1 VRHALFVPLVLAVAT
16 AVQAQIDSPPPALQG
31 QASFHLWSVPGVIGI
46 GGLETF
52 FPCTNTTGAPIRV
65 GIEVFGPAGGAAAND
80 PSATSLNVAAGA
92 TVLFGTGAAVGLSV
106 SSSLGIGSLSKG
118 SARVLATAKSGII
131 CGAFLADDFNA
142 PPASM
147 TSLMV
152 VKKTKQ
158 KGD

>member
-1 VRHALFVPLVLAVAT
+1 MKSVLVAIVTILTVAT
-16 AVQAQIDSPPPALQG
+16 AAQAQINSPPPTLQG
-31 QASFHLWSVPGVIGI
+31 QPSFHLWSVPGVIDT
-46 GGLETF
+46 GGLGTF

-106 SSSLGIGSLSKG
+106 SSSLGAGFSKG

-131 CGAFLADDFNA
+131 CSAFLADSGNA
-142 PPASM
+142 PPTSM
-147 TSLMV
+147 TALVV